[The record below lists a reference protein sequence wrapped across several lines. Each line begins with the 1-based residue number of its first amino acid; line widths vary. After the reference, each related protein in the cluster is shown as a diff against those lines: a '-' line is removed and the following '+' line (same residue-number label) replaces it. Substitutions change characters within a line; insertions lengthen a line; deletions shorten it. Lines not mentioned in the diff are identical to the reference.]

1 MKKMT
6 RRNFLQTSALAGAAA
21 LVSGMSVAA
30 GAAAPEAAS
39 TAAAVDE
46 ENCINLAGTSPIEM
60 ASVQVKPGKLIGYL
74 DDGMYRFLGVPYATA
89 ERFQSPK
96 PIASYPNGW
105 KLALTYGQVAPQDR
119 CLNGTG
125 EINGQEFRTP
135 GALADMVAN
144 ETCQYLNIWTKSLT
158 GKKPVFVF
166 FHGGGLENG
175 ASTELTIYNGEYFA
189 RREDAIFVSV
199 NHRLN
204 ILGYLDLS
212 QYGEQYATSAIAGE
226 EDCREALRW
235 VHDNIAQFGGDPSN
249 VTILGQSG
257 GGAKVTALACM
268 SDTVDLF
275 NKVVVVSGAFV
286 SNVKEDGLANT
297 KKLVDYLGLK
307 DSEVV
312 SKLTSMTYE
321 ELYKAYKG
329 AGCAWNACAGNGT
342 FGTPIIDKDGNVNPY
357 AAQRKWM
364 VGTTFSEFSSNTK
377 AQIFNQDPTAALN
390 NIDDAEAARRL
401 QEKYGDRTDAVIDG
415 FRAAYP
421 THKLCEALYLNAMP
435 AGGLARW
442 GLISPTGII
451 TTMNKA
457 GIPVYNYMVAYKM
470 PFFGGQVMCH
480 TSDLAL
486 WFGSMDGAAY
496 QYRGDET
503 NAQRVSNHMMDA
515 LAAFA
520 ASGDPSCKLLKW
532 APYTTDAHNTMVFD
546 VKSGC
551 KVDFDRAVYEA
562 MMNQ

>member
-6 RRNFLQTSALAGAAA
+6 RRNFLQTSALASAAA
-21 LVSGMSVAA
+21 LVSGVSVTA
-30 GAAAPEAAS
+30 GATSPETAS
-39 TAAAVDE
+39 TIVDVDE

-60 ASVQVKPGKLIGYL
+60 VSVQVKPGKLIGYV
-74 DDGMYRFLGVPYATA
+74 DEGMYRFLGVPYATA

-96 PIASYPNGW
+96 PITAYPNGW
-105 KLALTYGQVAPQDR
+105 KTALAYGPVSPQDH
-119 CLNGTG
+119 CLNGTADV
-125 EINGQEFRTP
+125 NAQEFRTP
-135 GALADMVAN
+135 SGLADMVAN

-166 FHGGGLENG
+166 FHGGLLVNG

-212 QYGEQYATSAIAGE
+212 QYGEPYANSAIAGE

-275 NKVVVVSGAFV
+275 NKVVVASGVFV

-297 KKLVDYLGLK
+297 KKLVEHLGLK
-307 DSEVV
+307 DDEVIP
-312 SKLTSMTYE
+312 KLTSMTYE
-321 ELYKAYKG
+321 ELYTAYTG
-329 AGCAWNACAGNGT
+329 AGCEWNACAGNGT

-364 VGTTFSEFSSNTK
+364 VGTTFAEFTANTK
-377 AQIFNQDPTAALN
+377 AQIDQDPTAVLN
-390 NIDDAEAARRL
+390 NIDDAEATRRL
-401 QEKYGDRTDAVIDG
+401 QEKYGDRTDAVIEG
-415 FRAAYP
+415 FRDAYP
-421 THKLCEALYLNAMP
+421 THKLCEALYLNVMP
-435 AGGLARW
+435 SGGLSRW

-451 TTMNKA
+451 AKMNDA
-457 GIPVYNYMVAYKM
+457 GIPVYNYLVAYKM

-480 TSDLAL
+480 TVDLAL
-486 WFGSMDGAAY
+486 WFGSMEGAAY
-496 QYRGDET
+496 QFRGDET
-503 NAQRVSNHMMDA
+503 NAKRVSNQMMDA

-520 ASGDPSCKLLKW
+520 ANGNPSRTLLKW
-532 APYTTDAHNTMVFD
+532 APYTADAHNTMVFD

-551 KVDFDRAVYEA
+551 KVDFDRALYEA
-562 MMNQ
+562 IMNQ